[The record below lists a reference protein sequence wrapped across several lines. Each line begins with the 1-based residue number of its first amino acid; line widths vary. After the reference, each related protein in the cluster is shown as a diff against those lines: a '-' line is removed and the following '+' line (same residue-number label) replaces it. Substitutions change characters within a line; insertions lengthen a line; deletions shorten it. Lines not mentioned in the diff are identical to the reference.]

1 MHIQFFAFSYR
12 ILKGKLI
19 PVVNMKLEVN
29 TGVVSPFNQQLI
41 GTGLEMSAHAT
52 IPLEMTLSR
61 KLAQIV
67 LDIKVRKN
75 R

>member
-1 MHIQFFAFSYR
+1 
-12 ILKGKLI
+12 
-19 PVVNMKLEVN
+19 MKLEVN

-75 R
+75 K